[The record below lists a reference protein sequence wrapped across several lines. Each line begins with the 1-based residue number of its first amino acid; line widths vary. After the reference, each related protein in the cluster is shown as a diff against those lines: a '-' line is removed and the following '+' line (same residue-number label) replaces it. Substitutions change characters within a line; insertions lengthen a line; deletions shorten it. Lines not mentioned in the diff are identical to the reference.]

1 MNYLEQNKLYLM
13 EQLLKKLKN
22 APIIKMETSEEEQ
35 LKYLEETG
43 LNDVVNKG
51 LVELYRV
58 QPENP
63 VVFLASFLINE
74 DNSKK
79 IIESFE
85 KAKNIKAELEEK
97 EKKDDEYKKQM
108 MEEII
113 KKEEQK
119 EKDKEKLRNTIK
131 SCTDFEN
138 KLNEICEQLKTII
151 GATGVYISSYD
162 YKRKPIENITD
173 DENAHIDP
181 DNIKVLRYI
190 HWNNDHNFLHGK
202 YLPKKKGVTYS
213 LFLKGQ
219 EGEDDEEEEGGDEPK
234 AQAPEGGG
242 GGGEADE
249 GEGDEE
255 EKDENAKDLPVKML
269 EIQDVVNNKKI
280 YFYREPRLG
289 SYLCF
294 NIGYKSSLNYN
305 SLLSAIKNLQEYQVK
320 NDEYEKA
327 KAEKEEE
334 EKQNAA
340 NQEENKDND
349 EAEDE
354 EVEEKKEEGGGGD
367 GEVDEE
373 EKEKLIKP
381 VLEDFEKEPKTLI
394 ISMDTLG
401 QDRTFSE
408 SEKTFAQE
416 ISKLIRD
423 SIEFLEKQK
432 LENDRDLRI
441 EFLKMEK
448 PLVEDWTVDK
458 IEVEEEN
465 AVKEFTNSDE
475 FLNKEITDEEGRRI
489 NEEYAKVQWSIN
501 TLTAGDFQAVLEMFE
516 KFEFI
521 QYEKAFQNIFYF
533 AKTEPNL
540 INEPETNKLYWKF
553 AKSHWV
559 GIFETLRN
567 YTPLGAKPEKIS
579 PIFKGNFILENLSP
593 FLAEDKV
600 EALQEYS
607 FVLYRLIK
615 FIVDTLNTRKSDILW
630 RHANQREAIKN
641 RNEIIKN
648 NKKIDAERKKALDEA
663 KRQFNGDQE
672 KVDTGRN
679 DGEEEEEDEEVEEKM
694 KKNNNEAKLDAE
706 GNPITFNEEEFLQLY
721 DQEHPKVPIPEEVK
735 LDEDN
740 DFDLEE
746 EALPNEEEEEEGEEG
761 EDEKKQGEGSGEDEE

>member
-1 MNYLEQNKLYLM
+1 M

-22 APIIKMETSEEEQ
+22 TPIIKTETSEEDQ
-35 LKYLEETG
+35 LKYLEEIG
-43 LNDVVNKG
+43 LNDIVNKG

-63 VVFLASFLINE
+63 ITFLASFLINE

-79 IIESFE
+79 IIDSIE
-85 KAKNIKAELEEK
+85 KSKMVKVNLEEK
-97 EKKDDEYKKQM
+97 QQQDEEYKKQM
-108 MEEII
+108 MEQIK
-113 KKEEQK
+113 KKEEEK
-119 EKDKEKLRNTIK
+119 EQEKEKLRKAIT
-131 SCTDFEN
+131 SCTDFED

-151 GATGVYISSYD
+151 GATGVYISSYE

-190 HWNNDHNFLHGK
+190 HWNEDHNFLHGK
-202 YLPKKKGVTYS
+202 YLPRKKGVTYS

-219 EGEDDEEEEGGDEPK
+219 EGEDDEEEEGGEEPK
-234 AQAPEGGG
+234 EPAPQE
-242 GGGEADE
+242 GGGEAEE
-249 GEGDEE
+249 GEGDED
-255 EKDENAKDLPVKML
+255 EKEGQTKDQLVKML
-269 EIQDVVNNKKI
+269 EIKDVVNTKKVH
-280 YFYREPRLG
+280 FFREPRLG

-294 NIGYKSSLNYN
+294 NIGYRSSLNYN

-340 NQEENKDND
+340 NEEENKDND
-349 EAEDE
+349 EGEDE
-354 EVEEKKEEGGGGD
+354 EIEEKKEEGGD
-367 GEVDEE
+367 GEGDDE

-381 VLEDFEKEPKTLI
+381 VLEDFEKEQKTLI

-408 SEKTFAQE
+408 SEKSFAQE

-423 SIEFLEKQK
+423 SIESLEKQK
-432 LENDRDLRI
+432 LENDRDMRI
-441 EFLKMEK
+441 DFLKLEK
-448 PLVEDWTVDK
+448 PLVDEWTVDK

-465 AVKEFTNSDE
+465 AVKDYTNSDD

-489 NEEYAKVQWSIN
+489 NEEFAKVQWSIN
-501 TLTAGDFQAVLEMFE
+501 TLTSGDFQGVLEMFE
-516 KFEFI
+516 KFEFV
-521 QYEKAFQNIFYF
+521 QYDKAFQNIFYF
-533 AKTEPNL
+533 AKTEPSL

-553 AKSHWV
+553 AKNHWV

-567 YTPLGAKPEKIS
+567 YSPLGAKPEKIS

-607 FVLYRLIK
+607 FVLFRLIK

-630 RHANQREAIKN
+630 RHANQREAIKK

-648 NKKIDAERKKALDEA
+648 NKKIDAERKKALEDA
-663 KRQFNGDQE
+663 KRQFNGEPE

-679 DGEEEEEDEEVEEKM
+679 DGEEEEEDEEVEEKI
-694 KKNNNEAKLDAE
+694 KKNNETKIDAE

-721 DQEHPKVPIPEEVK
+721 DQEHPKVPIPDEVK

-761 EDEKKQGEGSGEDEE
+761 DDDEKKQGDGSGNDEEE

>member
-1 MNYLEQNKLYLM
+1 M
-13 EQLLKKLKN
+13 EQLLKKLKS
-22 APIIKMETSEEEQ
+22 APIVKTETSEEEQ
-35 LKYLEETG
+35 LKYLEDTG
-43 LNDVVNKG
+43 LNDIVNKG
-51 LVELYRV
+51 LVELYRI

-63 VVFLASFLINE
+63 ITFLASFLINE
-74 DNSKK
+74 NNSKK
-79 IIESFE
+79 IIESIE
-85 KAKNIKAELEEK
+85 KSKEIKVSLEEK
-97 EKKDDEYKKQM
+97 IKMDEEYK
-108 MEEII
+108 
-113 KKEEQK
+113 QK
-119 EKDKEKLRNTIK
+119 EKEEMEKKEQEKEAEKEKLRETIK
-131 SCTDFEN
+131 CCTDFED
-138 KLNEICEQLKTII
+138 KLNEICEKLKRII
-151 GATGVYISSYD
+151 GATGVYVSSYE
-162 YKRKPIENITD
+162 YKRKLVENITD

-190 HWNNDHNFLHGK
+190 HWNEDHNFLHGK
-202 YLPKKKGVTYS
+202 YLPRKKGMTYS
-213 LFLKGQ
+213 IFLNG
-219 EGEDDEEEEGGDEPK
+219 EEAEDDEEEEKGEEAKEPPQAEGGD
-234 AQAPEGGG
+234 
-242 GGGEADE
+242 ADE
-249 GEGDEE
+249 GEGDEV
-255 EKDENAKDLPVKML
+255 EKETQSKELPVKML
-269 EIQDVVNNKKI
+269 EIQDVVNTKKM

-340 NQEENKDND
+340 NEEENKDND
-349 EAEDE
+349 EGEDE
-354 EVEEKKEEGGGGD
+354 EIEEKKEEGGE
-367 GEVDEE
+367 GEDED
-373 EKEKLIKP
+373 KEKLIKP
-381 VLEDFEKEPKTLI
+381 VLEDFEKEPKILI

-401 QDRTFSE
+401 QDRTFSD
-408 SEKTFAQE
+408 SEKIFAQE

-423 SIEFLEKQK
+423 SIETLEKKK

-441 EFLKMEK
+441 EFLKLEK
-448 PLVEDWTVDK
+448 PLVEEWTVDK

-465 AVKEFTNSDE
+465 AVKEYTNSDE
-475 FLNKEITDEEGRRI
+475 FLNKEIQDEEGRRI
-489 NEEYAKVQWSIN
+489 NEEFAKVQWSIN
-501 TLTAGDFQAVLEMFE
+501 TLTSGDFLGVIEMFE
-516 KFEFI
+516 KFEFV

-553 AKSHWV
+553 AKAHWV
-559 GIFETLRN
+559 SIFENLRN

-579 PIFKGNFILENLSP
+579 PIFKGNFILENLNP

-615 FIVDTLNTRKSDILW
+615 YIVDTLNTRKSDILW
-630 RHANQREAIKN
+630 RHANQRAAIKN

-663 KRQFNGDQE
+663 KRQFNGEPE
-672 KVDTGRN
+672 KIESGRN
-679 DGEEEEEDEEVEEKM
+679 DGEEEEEDEEVEEKA
-694 KKNNNEAKLDAE
+694 KKNSEAKLDAE
-706 GNPITFNEEEFLQLY
+706 GNPIIFNEEEFLQLY
-721 DQEHPKVPIPEEVK
+721 DQEHPKAPIPDEVK

-746 EALPNEEEEEEGEEG
+746 EALQNEEEEEEGEEG
-761 EDEKKQGEGSGEDEE
+761 DDDKKDGDKGGDEEE

>member
-1 MNYLEQNKLYLM
+1 M
-13 EQLLKKLKN
+13 EQLLKKLKS
-22 APIIKMETSEEEQ
+22 APIVKTETSEEEQ
-35 LKYLEETG
+35 LKYLEDTG
-43 LNDVVNKG
+43 LNDIVNKG
-51 LVELYRV
+51 LVELYRI

-63 VVFLASFLINE
+63 ITFLASFLINE
-74 DNSKK
+74 NNSKK
-79 IIESFE
+79 IIESIE
-85 KAKNIKAELEEK
+85 KSKEIKVSLEEK
-97 EKKDDEYKKQM
+97 IKMDEEYK
-108 MEEII
+108 
-113 KKEEQK
+113 QK
-119 EKDKEKLRNTIK
+119 EKEEMEKKEQEKEAEKEKLRETIK
-131 SCTDFEN
+131 CCTDFED
-138 KLNEICEQLKTII
+138 KLNEICEKLKRII
-151 GATGVYISSYD
+151 GATGVYVSSYE
-162 YKRKPIENITD
+162 YKRKLVENITD

-190 HWNNDHNFLHGK
+190 HWNEDHNFLHGK
-202 YLPKKKGVTYS
+202 YLPRKKGMTYS
-213 LFLKGQ
+213 IFLNG
-219 EGEDDEEEEGGDEPK
+219 EEAEDDEEEEKGEEAKEPPQAEGGD
-234 AQAPEGGG
+234 
-242 GGGEADE
+242 ADE
-249 GEGDEE
+249 GEGDEV
-255 EKDENAKDLPVKML
+255 EKETQSKELPVKML
-269 EIQDVVNNKKI
+269 EIQDVVNTKKM

-340 NQEENKDND
+340 NEEENKDND
-349 EAEDE
+349 EGEDE
-354 EVEEKKEEGGGGD
+354 EIEEKKEEGGE
-367 GEVDEE
+367 GEDED
-373 EKEKLIKP
+373 KEKLIKP
-381 VLEDFEKEPKTLI
+381 VLEDFEKEPKILI

-401 QDRTFSE
+401 QDRTFSD
-408 SEKTFAQE
+408 SEKIFARE

-423 SIEFLEKQK
+423 SIETLEKKK

-441 EFLKMEK
+441 DFLKLEK
-448 PLVEDWTVDK
+448 PLVEEWTVDK

-465 AVKEFTNSDE
+465 AVKEYTNSDE
-475 FLNKEITDEEGRRI
+475 FLNKEIQDEEGRRI
-489 NEEYAKVQWSIN
+489 NEEFAKVQWSIN
-501 TLTAGDFQAVLEMFE
+501 TLTSGDFLGVIEMFE
-516 KFEFI
+516 KFEFV

-553 AKSHWV
+553 AKAHWV
-559 GIFETLRN
+559 SIFENLRN

-579 PIFKGNFILENLSP
+579 PIFKGNFILENLNP

-615 FIVDTLNTRKSDILW
+615 YIVDTLNTRKSDILW
-630 RHANQREAIKN
+630 RHANQRAAIKN

-663 KRQFNGDQE
+663 KRQFNGEPE
-672 KVDTGRN
+672 KIESGRN
-679 DGEEEEEDEEVEEKM
+679 DGEEEEEDEEVEEKA
-694 KKNNNEAKLDAE
+694 KKNSEAKLDAE
-706 GNPITFNEEEFLQLY
+706 GNPIIFNEEEFLQLY
-721 DQEHPKVPIPEEVK
+721 DQEHPKAPIPDEVK

-746 EALPNEEEEEEGEEG
+746 EALQNEEEEEEGEEG
-761 EDEKKQGEGSGEDEE
+761 DDDKKDGDKGGDEEE

>member
-1 MNYLEQNKLYLM
+1 M
-13 EQLLKKLKN
+13 EQLLKKLKS
-22 APIIKMETSEEEQ
+22 APIVKTETSEEEQ
-35 LKYLEETG
+35 LKYLEDTG
-43 LNDVVNKG
+43 LNDIVNKG
-51 LVELYRV
+51 LVELYRI

-63 VVFLASFLINE
+63 ITFLASFLINE
-74 DNSKK
+74 NNSKK
-79 IIESFE
+79 IIESIE
-85 KAKNIKAELEEK
+85 KSKEIKVSLEEK
-97 EKKDDEYKKQM
+97 IKMDEEYK
-108 MEEII
+108 
-113 KKEEQK
+113 QK
-119 EKDKEKLRNTIK
+119 EKEEMEKKEQEKEAEKEKLRETIK
-131 SCTDFEN
+131 CCTDFED
-138 KLNEICEQLKTII
+138 KLNEICEKLKRII
-151 GATGVYISSYD
+151 GATGVYVSSYE
-162 YKRKPIENITD
+162 YKRKLVENITD

-190 HWNNDHNFLHGK
+190 HWNEDHNFLHGK
-202 YLPKKKGVTYS
+202 YLPRKKGMTYS
-213 LFLKGQ
+213 IFLNG
-219 EGEDDEEEEGGDEPK
+219 EEAEDDEEEEKGEEAKEPPQAEGGD
-234 AQAPEGGG
+234 
-242 GGGEADE
+242 ADE
-249 GEGDEE
+249 GEGDEV
-255 EKDENAKDLPVKML
+255 EKETQSKELPVKML
-269 EIQDVVNNKKI
+269 EIQDVVNTKKM

-340 NQEENKDND
+340 NEEENKDND
-349 EAEDE
+349 EGEDE
-354 EVEEKKEEGGGGD
+354 EIEEKKEEGGE
-367 GEVDEE
+367 GEDED
-373 EKEKLIKP
+373 KEKLIKP
-381 VLEDFEKEPKTLI
+381 VLEDFEKEPKILI

-401 QDRTFSE
+401 QDRTFSD
-408 SEKTFAQE
+408 SEKIFAQE

-423 SIEFLEKQK
+423 SIETLEKKK

-441 EFLKMEK
+441 EFLKLEK
-448 PLVEDWTVDK
+448 PLVEEWTVDK

-465 AVKEFTNSDE
+465 AVKEYTNSDE
-475 FLNKEITDEEGRRI
+475 FLNKEIQDEEGRRI
-489 NEEYAKVQWSIN
+489 NEEFAKVQWSIN
-501 TLTAGDFQAVLEMFE
+501 TLTSGDFQGVIEMFE
-516 KFEFI
+516 KFEFV

-553 AKSHWV
+553 AKAHWV
-559 GIFETLRN
+559 SIFENLRN

-579 PIFKGNFILENLSP
+579 PIFKGNFILENLNP

-615 FIVDTLNTRKSDILW
+615 YIVDTLNTRKSDILW
-630 RHANQREAIKN
+630 RHANQRAAIKN

-663 KRQFNGDQE
+663 KRQFNGEPE
-672 KVDTGRN
+672 KIESGRN
-679 DGEEEEEDEEVEEKM
+679 DGEEEEEDEEVEEKA
-694 KKNNNEAKLDAE
+694 KKNSEAKLDAE
-706 GNPITFNEEEFLQLY
+706 GNPIIFNEEEFLQLY
-721 DQEHPKVPIPEEVK
+721 DQEHPKAPIPDEVK

-746 EALPNEEEEEEGEEG
+746 EALQNEEEEEEGEEG
-761 EDEKKQGEGSGEDEE
+761 DDDKKDGDKGGDEEE

>member
-1 MNYLEQNKLYLM
+1 M
-13 EQLLKKLKN
+13 ELLLKKLKN
-22 APIIKMETSEEEQ
+22 APVVKTETSEEEQ
-35 LKYLEETG
+35 LKYLDETG
-43 LNDVVNKG
+43 LNDIVNKG

-63 VVFLASFLINE
+63 ITFLASFLINE
-74 DNSKK
+74 DNAKK
-79 IIESFE
+79 IIESIE
-85 KAKNIKAELEEK
+85 KSKTVKVSLEEK
-97 EKKDDEYKKQM
+97 QKEEEEYKNKM
-108 MEEII
+108 MEEM
-113 KKEEQK
+113 KKKQEEK
-119 EKDKEKLRNTIK
+119 EQEKEKLREKIK
-131 SCTDFEN
+131 TCTDFED
-138 KLNEICEQLKTII
+138 KLNEICDQLKTII
-151 GATGVYISSYD
+151 GATGVYISSYEF
-162 YKRKPIENITD
+162 KRKPIEKITD

-190 HWNNDHNFLHGK
+190 HWNEDHNFLHGK
-202 YLPKKKGVTYS
+202 FLPKKKGVTYS

-219 EGEDDEEEEGGDEPK
+219 EGEDDEEEGGEEPK
-234 AQAPEGGG
+234 EAPPQEGGG
-242 GGGEADE
+242 GEGEE
-249 GEGDEE
+249 GEGEEE
-255 EKDENAKDLPVKML
+255 EKEAQNKDLPVKML
-269 EIQDVVNNKKI
+269 EIQDVVNTKKI
-280 YFYREPRLG
+280 HFFREPRLG

-305 SLLSAIKNLQEYQVK
+305 SLLSAIKNLQEFQVK

-340 NQEENKDND
+340 NEEENKDND

-354 EVEEKKEEGGGGD
+354 ENEEKKEEGGT
-367 GEVDEE
+367 GEGEGDEE
-373 EKEKLIKP
+373 EKVKLVKP
-381 VLEDFEKEPKTLI
+381 VLADFDKESKTLI

-408 SEKTFAQE
+408 GEKNFAQE

-423 SIEFLEKQK
+423 SIEALEKQK
-432 LENDRDLRI
+432 LEEDRDLRI
-441 EFLKMEK
+441 DFLKLEK
-448 PLVEDWTVDK
+448 PLVEDWTADK

-465 AVKEFTNSDE
+465 AVKEYVNSDE
-475 FLNKEITDEEGRRI
+475 FLNKEINDEEGRRI
-489 NEEYAKVQWSIN
+489 NEEFAKVQWSIN
-501 TLTAGDFQAVLEMFE
+501 TLTSGDFQSVLEMFE
-516 KFEFI
+516 KFQFV

-553 AKSHWV
+553 AKAHWV

-579 PIFKGNFILENLSP
+579 PIFKGNFILENLTP
-593 FLAEDKV
+593 FLAEDKI
-600 EALQEYS
+600 EELKEYS

-630 RHANQREAIKN
+630 RHANQRQAIKS

-663 KRQFNGDQE
+663 KRQFNGEPE
-672 KVDTGRN
+672 KVETGKN
-679 DGEEEEEDEEVEEKM
+679 EGEEEEEEEELEDKNKKKEET
-694 KKNNNEAKLDAE
+694 KLDAD

-721 DQEHPKVPIPEEVK
+721 DQEHPKMPIPDEVK

-746 EALPNEEEEEEGEEG
+746 ENLPNEEEEEEGDEKDDE
-761 EDEKKQGEGSGEDEE
+761 EKKQGGAGDEEE

>member
-1 MNYLEQNKLYLM
+1 M

-22 APIIKMETSEEEQ
+22 APIVKTETSEEEQ

-43 LNDVVNKG
+43 LNDIVNKG

-63 VVFLASFLINE
+63 VTFLASFLINE
-74 DNSKK
+74 DNAKK
-79 IIESFE
+79 IIESIE
-85 KAKNIKAELEEK
+85 NSKTVKVSLEQKQKENEEYKQKMIEEMKQKEQEK
-97 EKKDDEYKKQM
+97 EQE
-108 MEEII
+108 
-113 KKEEQK
+113 
-119 EKDKEKLRNTIK
+119 KEKLRETIRT
-131 SCTDFEN
+131 CTDFED
-138 KLNEICEQLKTII
+138 KLNDICEHLKTII
-151 GATGVYISSYD
+151 GATGVYISSYET
-162 YKRKPIENITD
+162 KRKDVEKITD
-173 DENAHIDP
+173 DENAHLDQEGG
-181 DNIKVLRYI
+181 KVLRYI
-190 HWNNDHNFLHGK
+190 HWNEDHGFLHGK

-213 LFLKGQ
+213 LFLKGE
-219 EGEDDEEEEGGDEPK
+219 EGEDEEEEEGGGEEPK
-234 AQAPEGGG
+234 EPPPQEAAGEG
-242 GGGEADE
+242 DE
-249 GEGDEE
+249 GEGEE
-255 EKDENAKDLPVKML
+255 EKETPTKDAPVKML
-269 EIQDVVNNKKI
+269 EIQDVVNTKKM
-280 YFYREPRLG
+280 YYYREPRLG

-294 NIGYKSSLNYN
+294 NIGYKSSLNYD

-327 KAEKEEE
+327 RAEKEEE

-340 NQEENKDND
+340 NEEEKQDND
-349 EAEDE
+349 EGE
-354 EVEEKKEEGGGGD
+354 EVEAEEKKEENPE
-367 GEVDEE
+367 GEGEDE
-373 EKEKLIKP
+373 EKEKLVKP
-381 VLEDFEKEPKTLI
+381 TLEDFKKEPKTLI

-423 SIEFLEKQK
+423 SIEALEKQK

-441 EFLKMEK
+441 DFLKAEK
-448 PLVEDWTVDK
+448 PLVDEWTTDK

-465 AVKEFTNSDE
+465 AVKEYTNSDE

-501 TLTAGDFQAVLEMFE
+501 TLTSGDFLSVMEMFE
-516 KFEFI
+516 KFEFV

-533 AKTEPNL
+533 AETEPKL

-553 AKSHWV
+553 AKAHWV
-559 GIFETLRN
+559 GIFETLKS
-567 YTPLGAKPEKIS
+567 YTPLGAKPKKIA
-579 PIFKGNFILENLSP
+579 PIFKGNFILENLTP
-593 FLAEDKV
+593 FLAEDKI
-600 EALQEYS
+600 EGLQEYS

-630 RHANQREAIKN
+630 RHANQRALIKT

-648 NKKIDAERKKALDEA
+648 NKKIEAERQKALNEA
-663 KRQFNGDQE
+663 KRQFNGEPE
-672 KVDTGRN
+672 KVETGKN
-679 DGEEEEEDEEVEEKM
+679 EGEEEEEEEEVEEKA
-694 KKNNNEAKLDAE
+694 KKNSEAKLDAE
-706 GNPITFNEEEFLQLY
+706 GNPITFNEEEFLQLF
-721 DQEHPKVPIPEEVK
+721 DQEHPKTPVPDEVK

-761 EDEKKQGEGSGEDEE
+761 DDEEKKKAAEAAGGDEEE

>member
-1 MNYLEQNKLYLM
+1 M

-22 APIIKMETSEEEQ
+22 APTIKTETSEEEQ

-43 LNDVVNKG
+43 LNDIVNKG

-63 VVFLASFLINE
+63 ITFLASFLINE
-74 DNSKK
+74 DNAKK
-79 IIESFE
+79 IIESIE
-85 KAKNIKAELEEK
+85 KSKTIKASLEEK
-97 EKKDDEYKKQM
+97 QQKDEEYKKQM
-108 MEEII
+108 MEEIK
-113 KKEEQK
+113 KKEEEK
-119 EKDKEKLRNTIK
+119 EKEKEKLRETIK
-131 SCTDFEN
+131 TCTDFGDN
-138 KLNEICEQLKTII
+138 LNDICEQLKKII
-151 GATGVYISSYD
+151 GATGVYISSYE
-162 YKRKPIENITD
+162 YKRKPIEKITD

-190 HWNNDHNFLHGK
+190 HWNEDHNFLHGK

-219 EGEDDEEEEGGDEPK
+219 EGEDDEEDEGGEEPK
-234 AQAPEGGG
+234 EPPPQEGGG
-242 GGGEADE
+242 GEGEE
-249 GEGDEE
+249 GEGEEDEKE
-255 EKDENAKDLPVKML
+255 GQTKDQPVKML
-269 EIQDVVNNKKI
+269 EIQDVVNTKKVH
-280 YFYREPRLG
+280 FYREPRLG

-334 EKQNAA
+334 EKQNAV
-340 NQEENKDND
+340 NEEENKDND
-349 EAEDE
+349 EGEDE
-354 EVEEKKEEGGGGD
+354 EVEEKKEEAGEAEGD
-367 GEVDEE
+367 DEE
-373 EKEKLIKP
+373 KVKLIKP

-408 SEKTFAQE
+408 SEKSFAQE

-423 SIEFLEKQK
+423 SIESLEKQK
-432 LENDRDLRI
+432 LENDRDMRI
-441 EFLKMEK
+441 DFLKLEK
-448 PLVEDWTVDK
+448 PLVEEWTVDK

-465 AVKEFTNSDE
+465 AVKDYTNSDD

-489 NEEYAKVQWSIN
+489 NEEFAKVQWSIN
-501 TLTAGDFQAVLEMFE
+501 TLTSGDFQSVLEMFE
-516 KFEFI
+516 KLEFV

-540 INEPETNKLYWKF
+540 INEPETNKLYWKN
-553 AKSHWV
+553 AKAHWV

-579 PIFKGNFILENLSP
+579 PIFKGNFILENLTP

-607 FVLYRLIK
+607 FVLFRLIK
-615 FIVDTLNTRKSDILW
+615 FIIDTLNTRKSDILW
-630 RHANQREAIKN
+630 RHASQREAIKK

-648 NKKIDAERKKALDEA
+648 NKKIDAERKKALEDA
-663 KRQFNGDQE
+663 KRQFNGEPE

-679 DGEEEEEDEEVEEKM
+679 DGEEEEEDEEVEEKV
-694 KKNNNEAKLDAE
+694 KKNNEAKLDAE
-706 GNPITFNEEEFLQLY
+706 GNPLIFNEEEFLQLY
-721 DQEHPKVPIPEEVK
+721 DQEHPKVPVPDEVK

-746 EALPNEEEEEEGEEG
+746 EALHNEEEEEEGEEG
-761 EDEKKQGEGSGEDEE
+761 DDDEKKQGEGAGDEEE